1 MLLLQEVELPA
12 AEFPGLPT
20 SSPTPS
26 GDAAAPKWPL
36 QKVRDKNKQGVSNG
50 WEPTPNTP
58 HIPAVHS
65 SYPGASSQGAQ
76 GDGWEDYGAS
86 NGWGGS
92 DSQAQK
98 WGHSAEPE
106 EEELNGYD
114 AWGGVQ
120 TRGDD
125 RAGDKQA
132 AGAKRPPLA
141 CCA

>member
-65 SYPGASSQGAQ
+65 SYPGASSQGPKVM
-76 GDGWEDYGAS
+76 DGRTTVQATGGEVQIPRHR
-86 NGWGGS
+86 NGGTL
-92 DSQAQK
+92 QNLRK
-98 WGHSAEPE
+98 K
-106 EEELNGYD
+106 N
-114 AWGGVQ
+114 
-120 TRGDD
+120 
-125 RAGDKQA
+125 
-132 AGAKRPPLA
+132 
-141 CCA
+141 